1 MEKVCTVYTLNV
13 LGIIGVC
20 DYVLDKRSEKKNISL
35 SKVWKKYSVY
45 FLKLGVYR

>member
-35 SKVWKKYSVY
+35 KNGLEEVQCVFFEVRSV
-45 FLKLGVYR
+45 